1 MGSLT
6 ILDGD
11 FPCRPIEKMWK
22 VWCEKGMWKI
32 YSKFLNKTPPEI
44 KILDGDKRLLVKA
57 FGEAEK

>member
-1 MGSLT
+1 
-6 ILDGD
+6 
-11 FPCRPIEKMWK
+11 
-22 VWCEKGMWKI
+22 MWKI